1 MNSGHVV
8 SWFDLPAGR
17 SPSALLRPL
26 RRAGYTAGS
35 PVVWREEC
43 LFLETQDG
51 RLATG
56 GYRLSIRRTK
66 PGAVWHLAGPDGE
79 RQDPFEGAFPFPSLS
94 PETVGVPPPATRLA
108 DGRLLLPVVRL
119 RSLVSDARVQSPSG
133 IVLAFRAERF
143 IAAPPREGWPKGA
156 RSIGL
161 LTVRLVEG
169 DADAFLRVITD
180 LRDRLGL
187 SAAAGDAC
195 RVALLTLNLSEPGAP
210 LPDHLRIRL
219 DDTLAVAARKVLGQ
233 QTVKMRANIAGTIEG
248 EDPEYLHDLRV
259 ATRRLRSALRLF
271 SGVLGPRRSDALRR
285 DLGWMAQHLGT
296 VRDLD
301 VFILNLRE
309 QARRLGEADAIA
321 ALLTAELVR
330 RRQPARVAL
339 EAALTSRRFHA
350 LMRRLDALAS
360 SPPPRPHPGAHGLP
374 VAEIGPVLLEKAQK
388 WVLRLGRTVGPDSPA
403 ADLHRLRILCKRL
416 RYACEF
422 FREAFGDP
430 ASGTDPLA
438 DYIRT
443 MVRFQDCLGEHQ
455 DAVTAIGRIQDLAK
469 EMVHHEQVG
478 PEALLQLGGLI
489 QVQRDIARK
498 RRGRLIKLWARFDRR
513 SVRKHLGALNAT
525 PSKAG
530 RGDPPAG

>member
-1 MNSGHVV
+1 MDSGHVV

-17 SPSALLRPL
+17 SPSALVRSL
-26 RRAGYTAGS
+26 RRAGYGAG
-35 PVVWREEC
+35 PPTVFREDC

-51 RLATG
+51 RLAKG
-56 GYRLSIRRTK
+56 GYRLSILRTGQ
-66 PGAVWHLAGPDGE
+66 GAVWHLSGPEGE

-94 PETVGVPPPATRLA
+94 PDTAAVPPPANKLA
-108 DGRLLLPVVRL
+108 DGRLLLPLVWL
-119 RSLVSDARVQSPSG
+119 RSLVSATRVQSSSG
-133 IVLAFRAERF
+133 AAFSFRAERF

-169 DADAFLRVITD
+169 DADAFLQLLTV

-187 SAAAGDAC
+187 SAAAGDTC

-210 LPDHLRIRL
+210 LPDHLRMRL

-259 ATRRLRSALRLF
+259 AARRLRSALRLF
-271 SGVLGPRRSDALRR
+271 AGALGPRRADALRR
-285 DLGWMAQHLGT
+285 DLGWVAQRLGT

-309 QARRLGEADAIA
+309 QAQRLGEADAIA
-321 ALLTAELVR
+321 ALLTAELVH
-330 RRQPARVAL
+330 RRQPARAAL
-339 EAALTSRRFHA
+339 EAALTSRRFQA
-350 LMRRLDALAS
+350 LMRRLDTLAS
-360 SPPPRPHPGAHGLP
+360 SPPPRPHPGAHTLP
-374 VAEIGPVLLEKAQK
+374 VAAVGPVLLAKAQK
-388 WVLRLGRTVGPDSPA
+388 RVLRLGRTVGPTTPA

-430 ASGTDPLA
+430 ASGADPLA

-455 DAVTAIGRIQDLAK
+455 DAVTAIGRIQDLAN
-469 EMVHHEQVG
+469 EMVQHEQVG

-513 SVRKHLGALNAT
+513 SVRKHLKALTAT
-525 PSKAG
+525 PPNAG
-530 RGDPPAG
+530 RGDPPTG

>member
-35 PVVWREEC
+35 PVVRREEC

-94 PETVGVPPPATRLA
+94 PDTVGVPPPATRLA
-108 DGRLLLPVVRL
+108 DGRLLLPLVRL
-119 RSLVSDARVQSPSG
+119 RSLLSDARVQSPSG

-156 RSIGL
+156 RSNGL

-195 RVALLTLNLSEPGAP
+195 RVALLTLNLSEPDAP

-271 SGVLGPRRSDALRR
+271 AGVLGPRRSDALRR

-330 RRQPARVAL
+330 RRQPARLSGVA
-339 EAALTSRRFHA
+339 
-350 LMRRLDALAS
+350 
-360 SPPPRPHPGAHGLP
+360 
-374 VAEIGPVLLEKAQK
+374 
-388 WVLRLGRTVGPDSPA
+388 
-403 ADLHRLRILCKRL
+403 
-416 RYACEF
+416 
-422 FREAFGDP
+422 
-430 ASGTDPLA
+430 
-438 DYIRT
+438 
-443 MVRFQDCLGEHQ
+443 
-455 DAVTAIGRIQDLAK
+455 
-469 EMVHHEQVG
+469 
-478 PEALLQLGGLI
+478 
-489 QVQRDIARK
+489 
-498 RRGRLIKLWARFDRR
+498 
-513 SVRKHLGALNAT
+513 
-525 PSKAG
+525 AG
-530 RGDPPAG
+530 RPLRPRQ

>member
-1 MNSGHVV
+1 MDSGHVV

-17 SPSALLRPL
+17 SPSALLRSL
-26 RRAGYTAGS
+26 RRVGYGAGPPT
-35 PVVWREEC
+35 VFREEC

-51 RLATG
+51 RLARG
-56 GYRLSIRRTK
+56 GCRLSIRRT
-66 PGAVWHLAGPDGE
+66 GQSAAWHLSGPEGE
-79 RQDPFEGAFPFPSLS
+79 RQDPFEGAFPFRSLS
-94 PETVGVPPPATRLA
+94 PDTVGVPPPATELA
-108 DGRLLLPVVRL
+108 GGRLLLPLVRL
-119 RSLVSDARVQSPSG
+119 RSLVSDTRVQSPSG
-133 IVLAFRAERF
+133 TVLAFRAERV
-143 IAAPPREGWPKGA
+143 IAAPPRGGWPKGA
-156 RSIGL
+156 RSVGL

-169 DADAFLRVITD
+169 DADTFLRTITD

-187 SAAAGDAC
+187 SAAAGDTC
-195 RVALLTLNLSEPGAP
+195 RVALLALNLPEPGAP
-210 LPDHLRIRL
+210 LPDHLRMRS
-219 DDTLAVAARKVLGQ
+219 DDTMAVAARKVIGQ
-233 QTVKMRANIAGTIEG
+233 QAVKMRANIAGTIEG

-271 SGVLGPRRSDALRR
+271 AGVLGSRRSDALRR
-285 DLGWMAQHLGT
+285 DLGWVAQRLGA

-309 QARRLGEADAIA
+309 QAQRLTEADAIA
-321 ALLTAELVR
+321 ALLTAELAR

-339 EAALTSRRFHA
+339 KAALTSRRFQA

-360 SPPPRPHPGAHGLP
+360 SPPPRPHPGAHTLP
-374 VAEIGPVLLEKAQK
+374 VAEMGPVLLEKAQRR
-388 WVLRLGRTVGPDSPA
+388 VLRLGRTVGPTAPA

-430 ASGTDPLA
+430 ASGADPLA

-469 EMVHHEQVG
+469 EMVQHEQVG

-498 RRGRLIKLWARFDRR
+498 RRGRLVKLWARFDRR
-513 SVRKHLGALNAT
+513 SVRKQLGALKAT
-525 PSKAG
+525 PPTPG
-530 RGDPPAG
+530 RGDATAG

>member
-1 MNSGHVV
+1 
-8 SWFDLPAGR
+8 L
-17 SPSALLRPL
+17 
-26 RRAGYTAGS
+26 
-35 PVVWREEC
+35 
-43 LFLETQDG
+43 
-51 RLATG
+51 
-56 GYRLSIRRTK
+56 
-66 PGAVWHLAGPDGE
+66 
-79 RQDPFEGAFPFPSLS
+79 
-94 PETVGVPPPATRLA
+94 
-108 DGRLLLPVVRL
+108 VRL
-119 RSLVSDARVQSPSG
+119 RSLVSATRVQNSSG
-133 IVLAFRAERF
+133 AAFSFRAERF

-156 RSIGL
+156 RSVGL
-161 LTVRLVEG
+161 LTVRFVEG
-169 DADAFLRVITD
+169 DADAFLQIITD

-195 RVALLTLNLSEPGAP
+195 RVALLMLNLSEPGAP
-210 LPDHLRIRL
+210 LPDFLRMRR

-233 QTVKMRANIAGTIEG
+233 QAVKMRANIAGTMED

-271 SGVLGPRRSDALRR
+271 STALGPRRADALRR
-285 DLGWMAQHLGT
+285 DLGWVAQRLGT

-309 QARRLGEADAIA
+309 QAQRLGEADAIA

-330 RRQPARVAL
+330 RRQPAREAVV
-339 EAALTSRRFHA
+339 AALTSRRFQS
-350 LMRRLDALAS
+350 LIRRLDALS
-360 SPPPRPHPGAHGLP
+360 SPSPPRSHPGTHTVP
-374 VAEIGPVLLEKAQK
+374 VAEIGPAFLEKAQK
-388 WVLRLGRTVGPDSPA
+388 RVLRLGRTVGPTTPA

-430 ASGTDPLA
+430 ASGADPMA

-455 DAVTAIGRIQDLAK
+455 DAVTAIGRIQDLAR
-469 EMVHHEQVG
+469 EMVQREQVG

-498 RRGRLIKLWARFDRR
+498 RRGRLVKLWARFDRR
-513 SVRKHLGALNAT
+513 SVRKHLGALKAT
-525 PSKAG
+525 PPTAG
-530 RGDPPAG
+530 WGDATAG